1 MAKRFTR
8 RRVIGGMVAMLVI
21 GAIGGSVAMR
31 LAKKDEGGKGP
42 AVVTLE
48 FAPADLARVESRAL
62 ARWLP
67 VSGAVQPVR
76 QATVKAKVSGD
87 VRQITV
93 REGETVQ
100 AGQVLARIDT
110 ADLDAKLIERL
121 GAMESAKAQLALA
134 EKTRATNQTLL
145 KQGFISQN
153 AFDNSESSYNVA
165 QGSLKSAQA
174 QVQIAR
180 NALKDAVAVSPLS
193 GIVAKRHVQP
203 GEKVAFDSQL
213 VTVIDLKDME
223 LQAAVPATDVPELS
237 IGKAVELVID
247 GFGERRFSGRVERI
261 NPATE
266 PGTRSFLVYVGIPNA
281 DNALRGGMF
290 ATGRIALSAS
300 APVAT
305 LPATAVRVEGGVAY
319 VWTLEDGKLVK
330 HNVVTGARD
339 DGAGRVEIK
348 TALPAGTPVLGAKF
362 DNLKDGAPAVVKAP
376 STAPVP
382 ASAPT
387 SGSTQVAG

>member
-1 MAKRFTR
+1 MAKVLTR
-8 RRVIGGMVAMLVI
+8 RRLIGGIVALVVI

-31 LAKKDEGGKGP
+31 LAKKDDGKGP
-42 AVVTLE
+42 AAVALE
-48 FAPADLARVESRAL
+48 FAPADLTQVERRAL
-62 ARWLP
+62 SRWLP
-67 VSGAVQPVR
+67 VSGALQPVR
-76 QATVKAKVSGD
+76 QATVKSKVSGD

-110 ADLDAKLIERL
+110 ADLDAKLLERI

-134 EKTRATNQTLL
+134 EKTRTTNQTLL
-145 KQGFISQN
+145 KQNFISQN

-165 QGSLKSAQA
+165 QGSLKSAEA

-180 NALKDAVAVSPLS
+180 NALRDAVAVSPLT
-193 GIVAKRHVQP
+193 GVVAKRHVQP
-203 GEKVAFDSQL
+203 GEKVAFDSPL

-223 LQAAVPATDVPELS
+223 LQAVVPATDVPELS
-237 IGKAVELVID
+237 IGKAVELAID

-266 PGTRSFLVYVGIPNA
+266 PGTRSILVYVGIPNT
-281 DNALRGGMF
+281 DGSLRGGMF
-290 ATGRIALSAS
+290 ATGRISLATG
-300 APVAT
+300 APVPT
-305 LPATAVRVEGGVAY
+305 LPATSLRTEAGQAF

-330 HNVVTGARD
+330 RNVVTGGRD
-339 DGAGRVEIK
+339 DAADRVEIR
-348 TALPAGTPVLGAKF
+348 TALPASARVLAARF
-362 DNLKDGAPAVVKAP
+362 DNLKDGAPAIVKAR
-376 STAPVP
+376 SAAPVP

-387 SGSTQVAG
+387 SGTTQVAG